1 MATLFG
7 EPGPVRITL
16 HVNLDDTG
24 STFDWD
30 LEAINPDT
38 GDLLAMR
45 AAVARRRYRLGPEL
59 SRMLL
64 EVHDVVQK
72 WGSAGP
78 VE

>member
-1 MATLFG
+1 MSTLFG
-7 EPGPVRITL
+7 EAGPVRVTL
-16 HVNLDDTG
+16 HINLYDNAAR
-24 STFDWD
+24 FDWD

-38 GDLLAMR
+38 GDLLAMK

-64 EVHDVVQK
+64 EVQAVIDK